1 MPFALWFPVLGCS
14 PLCFLHRI
22 ALWICSCCLLGFLD
36 LSPIATSAWTSATFG
51 QPSGPCFHFTPSR
64 LSCMSREEFLELSA
78 KVDQLADQVAILT
91 QAVAQLSVAREPAS
105 PAASSCSALSSVPIA
120 EASRSGAS
128 YSSSHDYNR
137 LASLIPPCP
146 ESAIQL
152 CSTLRGPW
160 SFVDRAKRA
169 WEIGYWA
176 RFCLEGRLE
185 KPRPSTPLALQNTCY
200 LVLRAEGFETPL
212 LCHRASDYRS
222 VVKDFKGPTIS
233 HGFPSTSEGKVYC
246 LAAGVSYPS
255 AVYQWRPQP

>member
-1 MPFALWFPVLGCS
+1 MLLVVPKSFLNFGSWLYPPICLALGAHFTVVLLCGLLSSVLSSLDCS
-14 PLCFLHRI
+14 
-22 ALWICSCCLLGFLD
+22 LD
-36 LSPIATSAWTSATFG
+36 LSLLLLLLSGFISDCYLSLDFSNLWPTSR
-51 QPSGPCFHFTPSR
+51 PLLPL

-78 KVDQLADQVAILT
+78 KVDQLADQVAILA

-105 PAASSCSALSSVPIA
+105 PAASSYSALSSVPVA

-146 ESAIQL
+146 ESVIQL

-185 KPRPSTPLALQNTCY
+185 KPTAISTF
-200 LVLRAEGFETPL
+200 GSSKHL
-212 LCHRASDYRS
+212 LFGTTGRR
-222 VVKDFKGPTIS
+222 I
-233 HGFPSTSEGKVYC
+233 
-246 LAAGVSYPS
+246 
-255 AVYQWRPQP
+255 

>member
-1 MPFALWFPVLGCS
+1 MPTSLWISFLGCS
-14 PLCFLHRI
+14 PLCFLLWI
-22 ALWICSCCLLGFLD
+22 ALWTCPCYPLSFLD
-36 LSPIATSAWTSATFG
+36 LPPPATSAWTSATFG
-51 QPSGPCFHFTPSR
+51 QPLGPCLLIPSSW
-64 LSCMSREEFLELSA
+64 LPCMSREEFLELSA
-78 KVDQLADQVAILT
+78 KVDQLADQVAILS
-91 QAVAQLSVAREPAS
+91 QAVAQLSIAREPAS
-105 PAASSCSALSSVPIA
+105 PAASSYSALSSVPVA

-146 ESAIQL
+146 ESALQL
-152 CSTLRGPW
+152 CTTLRGPW

-176 RFCLEGRLE
+176 RFCLEGRLD

-212 LCHRASDYRS
+212 LCLKASDYRS

-246 LAAGVSYPS
+246 LAAGVPYPS
-255 AVYQWRPQP
+255 SVYQWRPQH